1 MRLPDLRLR
10 ERRRSPGTDPSDDR
24 DRTTRSVELRRALRT
39 GSILVAATLLVAGV
53 AFASRYPER
62 AAAFLLLWTAGAA
75 ASFTL
80 FLAARR
86 APQRFIVPMTVV
98 FAIVPAVMLIGTATE
113 PRAILA
119 MTSGFTMLPVAVPL
133 FLAWTR
139 PLRTGWLVVY
149 VVVFAGTTLVTGFGH
164 LAEAERIDLA
174 TDVVI
179 GAFIGWIGGELLER
193 MRERTRD
200 QEAELRRLNQELQ
213 VRATTDALT
222 GLANRR
228 QLDTDLQI
236 LSTARLGGAGSCA
249 FVMLDLDRF
258 KRLNDE
264 LGHAAGDEAL
274 RRVSAELRRVI
285 RRRDTIYRY
294 GGEEFLVVMPDSSL
308 DAAAGAAERIRA
320 AVAALRIRAGTDPSA
335 KSLTISGGV
344 AFSLSAR
351 ERWEAVLAAADTALY
366 EAKAAGRD
374 RIVVA
379 PAVVHELPAGITR
392 DRRRPVAPALSDMSD
407 DEGSIDR
414 AG

>member
-1 MRLPDLRLR
+1 MPLLDLRLR
-10 ERRRSPGTDPSDDR
+10 DRRRSPSTDQNEGR
-24 DRTTRSVELRRALRT
+24 DRTARIVELRRVLRA
-39 GSILVAATLLVAGV
+39 GSIVVGATLLVSGV
-53 AFASRYPER
+53 VFAIRYPER
-62 AAAFLLLWTAGAA
+62 GAAFIVLWTAGAA

-80 FLAARR
+80 FLAVRR
-86 APQRFIVPMTVV
+86 APQRFIVPMTVAFTV
-98 FAIVPAVMLIGTATE
+98 IPATMLLGTAAE
-113 PRAILA
+113 PRALSA
-119 MTSGFTMLPVAVPL
+119 MTSGFAILPVAVPL

-139 PLRTGWLVVY
+139 ALRTGWLVVY
-149 VVVFAGTTLVTGFGH
+149 ATVFAGTTIATGFGH
-164 LAEAERIDLA
+164 LEGAARIDLA
-174 TDVVI
+174 TAVVI
-179 GAFIGWIGGELLER
+179 GTIIGWAGGELLER

-213 VRATTDALT
+213 IRATTDSLT

-228 QLDTDLQI
+228 QLDTDLHI

-249 FVMLDLDRF
+249 FIMLDLDRF

-274 RRVSAELRRVI
+274 RRVSAELQRVI

-308 DAAAGAAERIRA
+308 DVAAEAAERIRA
-320 AVAALRIRAGTDPSA
+320 AVADLRIQAGTDAA
-335 KSLTISGGV
+335 KVLTISGGV

-351 ERWEAVLAAADTALY
+351 EQWETVLAAADVALY

-392 DRRRPVAPALSDMSD
+392 DRRRPVGPTLDGALGG
-407 DEGSIDR
+407 DESVDR

>member
-1 MRLPDLRLR
+1 MPLVDRRARSSDPD
-10 ERRRSPGTDPSDDR
+10 SPDGR
-24 DRTTRSVELRRALRT
+24 DRAARAVELRRVLRI
-39 GSILVAATLLVAGV
+39 GSILVGVILLIAGFVVAA
-53 AFASRYPER
+53 RYPDR
-62 AAAFLLLWTAGAA
+62 SAAFLLLWTAGAA
-75 ASFTL
+75 GSFVL
-80 FLAARR
+80 FAFANRV
-86 APQRFIVPMTVV
+86 PQRLVVPSTVV
-98 FAIVPAVMLIGTATE
+98 LAIIPAMVLLGTALE
-113 PRAILA
+113 PGALL
-119 MTSGFTMLPVAVPL
+119 MVNSGFTMLPVAVPL

-139 PLRTGWLVVY
+139 PVRTGWLLAYAAIV
-149 VVVFAGTTLVTGFGH
+149 AGITIITGFGH
-164 LAEAERIDLA
+164 LETVQQIDLA
-174 TDVVI
+174 TDTAI

-193 MRERTRD
+193 MRSRTRD
-200 QEAELRRLNQELQ
+200 QEAELRRLNRELQ

-249 FVMLDLDRF
+249 FIMLDLDRF

-274 RRVSAELRRVI
+274 RVVSAELRRVI

-308 DAAAGAAERIRA
+308 DVAAAAAERIRE
-320 AVAALRIRAGTDPSA
+320 AVADLRVRAGADSA
-335 KSLTISGGV
+335 KTLTISGGV

-351 ERWEAVLAAADTALY
+351 EHWEAVLAAADSALY

-392 DRRRPVAPALSDMSD
+392 DRRAPVGVRHEDTQVDGP
-407 DEGSIDR
+407 IDR